1 MKRKPLFVGIAGGTG
16 SGKTTLALRL
26 ASEFRHRVVVIPY
39 DAYYKDLSHLT
50 FAERARINYDHPLS
64 FDQELFLEHM
74 AALREGRP
82 IERPTYDYRLHLRRK
97 ETVRVEPADVV
108 IVEGILIFES
118 EKLRSLFDIK
128 VFVDTDAD
136 VRVLRRI
143 LRDIRDRGRTIDSV
157 VSQYLT
163 TVKPMHD
170 EFVEPSKRY
179 ADLIVPEGGFNP
191 VALDVLIAKLRSIL
205 DEGDGRA

>member
-1 MKRKPLFVGIAGGTG
+1 MKREPLFVGIAGGTG

-26 ASEFRHRVVVIPY
+26 AAEFRHRVVVIPY
-39 DAYYKDLSHLT
+39 DAYYKDLSHLP
-50 FAERARINYDHPLS
+50 FEERARINYDHPLS
-64 FDQELFLEHM
+64 FDQDLFLQHM
-74 AALREGRP
+74 AELRAGRA
-82 IERPTYDYRLHLRRK
+82 IERPTYDYRLHVRRQ

-118 EKLRSLFDIK
+118 ERIRSLFDIK

-136 VRVLRRI
+136 VRVLRRL
-143 LRDIRDRGRTIDSV
+143 LRDIRDRGRTVENV

-205 DEGDGRA
+205 DERDSR